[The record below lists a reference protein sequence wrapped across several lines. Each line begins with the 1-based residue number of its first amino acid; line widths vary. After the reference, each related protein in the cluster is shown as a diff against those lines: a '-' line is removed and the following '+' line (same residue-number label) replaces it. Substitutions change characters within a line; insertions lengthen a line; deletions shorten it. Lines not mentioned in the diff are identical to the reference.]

1 MIMNREKLFEEFINE
16 CEKEP
21 LTFCGQGNPNADI
34 LIIGKESTDTS
45 EALIRDKIRLCRDKV
60 NRDAPRDIN
69 SQNKTW
75 CYYQKL
81 IDEIYQRK
89 SEEPNKWDFE
99 KLAFTTEMNN
109 IPSKRSYLTKEIKD
123 GINKR
128 LQFFKDSRFIKSF
141 PVVILACSNYIN
153 NDKKNGYQINQTF
166 GVEFDNE
173 PNSDGSPI
181 GEHKKKYPTGFWFYT
196 HHSKDKQKLVIHTV
210 QLSQIQN
217 DMIKDMANEIR
228 DHLTKLGKI

>member
-1 MIMNREKLFEEFINE
+1 MIMDREKLFEEFINE

-60 NRDAPRDIN
+60 N
-69 SQNKTW
+69 
-75 CYYQKL
+75 
-81 IDEIYQRK
+81 
-89 SEEPNKWDFE
+89 NKWDFE

-196 HHSKDKQKLVIHTV
+196 HHSKDRQKLVIHTV

-217 DMIKDMANEIR
+217 DMIEDMANEIR